1 LGEAVSVRGV
11 VYLSGPISLN
21 GKASQQAMSEAIGRF
36 AHWAEALR
44 TDGYEVVNPCECDA
58 QESWEAY
65 MKVHLPSVCRASRV
79 AVLPDWQLS
88 RGSTLEVF
96 VATQLGIPV
105 VPVEDFA

>member
-1 LGEAVSVRGV
+1 MSIRGV

-21 GKASQQAMSEAIGRF
+21 GKASQQAMGEAIGRF
-36 AHWAEALR
+36 AHYAEMLR
-44 TDGYEVVNPCECDA
+44 ADGYEVVNPCEIDA

-65 MKVHLPSVCRASRV
+65 MRAHIPSVCRASKV

-96 VATQLGIPV
+96 VATQLGIEV
-105 VPVEDFA
+105 VPVEELAA